1 MVMSMTVKI
10 KRGSILL
17 VMSMIIGLSS
27 GCDLSQNQI
36 SNGGQRIALVGG
48 TLIDGRGGE
57 PVQDAFVLIQDGQ
70 IEKVG
75 AAGDIRIPDNTRL
88 IDVSGSTILPGF
100 INTHVHSAFSEE
112 SLRAWAAGGVTT
124 VRDESLGS
132 QPIAEKMA
140 WRQTI
145 KDNPIYARLIS
156 AGQII
161 AVPGGYGS
169 LIVNSPEEAR
179 QAVLDE
185 LALGVDQIKVA
196 LEDGY
201 AGESGLAK
209 LTPQEL
215 SAIVE
220 TAHAAGVRVSGHITE
235 SAYIEAMLDAGV
247 DDLAHSSYDMIPYN
261 ILQRMLAEDVIL
273 IPTFTVFRNYG
284 GALDGC
290 ILNLK
295 HFVEGGGRV
304 ALGNDYGGGPGD
316 FELGIPMFEIE
327 MMTAAGMT
335 PMQIIQAGTYHAA
348 ITVGM
353 EEQIGTLE
361 AGKIADILVVGG
373 DPLVDLQ
380 KLMDIRLVI
389 HNGTIIQE
397 ASAADDE

>member
-1 MVMSMTVKI
+1 MVS
-10 KRGSILL
+10 LL
-17 VMSMIIGLSS
+17 IGLSS
-27 GCDLSQNQI
+27 GCDLSNNQT
-36 SNGGQRIALVGG
+36 SHGGQRIALVGG

-57 PVQDAFVLIQDGQ
+57 PVPDTVMLIQEGQ

-75 AAGDIRIPDNTRL
+75 PADTVKIPQNTRI
-88 IDVSGSTILPGF
+88 IDVRGSTILPGF
-100 INTHVHSAFSEE
+100 INTHVHNAFSEE
-112 SLRAWAAGGVTT
+112 NLKAWAAGGVTT

-169 LIVNSPEEAR
+169 LIITSPEEAR

-235 SAYIEAMLDAGV
+235 SAYIDAMLDAGV

-284 GALDGC
+284 GALDGS

-304 ALGNDYGGGPGD
+304 ALGNDYGGGPGE

-327 MMTAAGMT
+327 MMTSAGMT
-335 PMQIIQAGTYHAA
+335 PMQIILAGTYHAA

-353 EEQIGTLE
+353 EELIGSVE

-380 KLMDIRLVI
+380 KLTDIQLVI
-389 HNGTIIQE
+389 HNGAIIRE
-397 ASAADDE
+397 AAAAVDE

>member
-1 MVMSMTVKI
+1 
-10 KRGSILL
+10 
-17 VMSMIIGLSS
+17 
-27 GCDLSQNQI
+27 
-36 SNGGQRIALVGG
+36 
-48 TLIDGRGGE
+48 
-57 PVQDAFVLIQDGQ
+57 LIQDGL

-75 AAGDIRIPDNTRL
+75 PAGSVTIPRDTRI

-100 INTHVHSAFSEE
+100 INTHVHNGFSEE
-112 SLRAWAAGGVTT
+112 NLKTWAAGGVTT
-124 VRDESLGS
+124 VRDENLGS
-132 QPIAEKMA
+132 QPIAAKMA
-140 WRQTI
+140 WRQTV

-185 LALGVDQIKVA
+185 LALGVNQIKVA

-209 LTPQEL
+209 LTPLEL
-215 SAIVE
+215 SAIVD

-261 ILQRMLAEDVIL
+261 ILQRMLAEDIIV

-284 GALDGC
+284 GSLDGC

-295 HFVEGGGRV
+295 HFVEGGGMV
-304 ALGNDYGGGPGD
+304 ALGNDYDGGPGD

-335 PMQIIQAGTYHAA
+335 PMQIILAGTYHAA

-353 EEQIGTLE
+353 EEQLGTLE
-361 AGKIADILVVGG
+361 AGKVADILVVGS
-373 DPLVDLQ
+373 DPLVNLQ
-380 KLMDIRLVI
+380 QLTDIRLVI
-389 HNGTIIQE
+389 HNGIIIRE
-397 ASAADDE
+397 VAVAPTSK

>member
-1 MVMSMTVKI
+1 
-10 KRGSILL
+10 

-48 TLIDGRGGE
+48 TLIDGRGGV
-57 PVQDAFVLIQDGQ
+57 PVQDAVVLIQDGQ

-75 AAGDIRIPDNTRL
+75 AAGDIRIPDNTQI

-112 SLRAWAAGGVTT
+112 SLIAWAAGGVTT

>member
-1 MVMSMTVKI
+1 MKKWVQQVTVKI
-10 KRGSILL
+10 PR
-17 VMSMIIGLSS
+17 
-27 GCDLSQNQI
+27 
-36 SNGGQRIALVGG
+36 
-48 TLIDGRGGE
+48 
-57 PVQDAFVLIQDGQ
+57 
-70 IEKVG
+70 
-75 AAGDIRIPDNTRL
+75 NTRI

-100 INTHVHSAFSEE
+100 INTHVHNAFSEE
-112 SLRAWAAGGVTT
+112 NLKAWAAGGVTT

-169 LIVNSPEEAR
+169 LIITSPEEAR

-185 LALGVDQIKVA
+185 LNLGVDQIKVA

-209 LTPQEL
+209 LTPEEL

-235 SAYIEAMLDAGV
+235 SAYIDAMLDAGV

-295 HFVEGGGRV
+295 HFVEGGGMV

-327 MMTAAGMT
+327 MMTSAGMT
-335 PMQIIQAGTYHAA
+335 PMQIILAGTYHAA

-353 EEQIGTLE
+353 EEQIGTVE

-380 KLMDIRLVI
+380 KLTDIRLVI
-389 HNGTIIQE
+389 HNGTIIRD
-397 ASAADDE
+397 AAAAVDE